1 MVPYPI
7 LTAVLQPAA
16 FKPGYYQQGDCRR
29 LYNPPQPLPPPP
41 SSTVQYYYFIKT
53 NFFILIQAT
62 WYFFLK
68 STQTLNKLTMTDV
81 LQRSSAS
88 LCWTIISSEHFKS
101 RQKDLTVQM
110 IGYLPFCFDA
120 KRSKKTKNLWNRS
133 SFSFSLNNISR
144 DFRFRFWNRDNCSEN
159 FLKNQP

>member
-7 LTAVLQPAA
+7 LTAVLQTAA

-29 LYNPPQPLPPPP
+29 LYSPPQPLPPPP

-53 NFFILIQAT
+53 NFFYSYSGNLVLFSEE
-62 WYFFLK
+62 YFNSEQVNNDRCYAKDL
-68 STQTLNKLTMTDV
+68 LRV
-81 LQRSSAS
+81 
-88 LCWTIISSEHFKS
+88 WTIIGSEHFKS

-110 IGYLPFCFDA
+110 GSYFPSCFDG

-133 SFSFSLNNISR
+133 SFSFLLNNISR
-144 DFRFRFWNRDNCSEN
+144 DLRFRFWNRDNCSEN